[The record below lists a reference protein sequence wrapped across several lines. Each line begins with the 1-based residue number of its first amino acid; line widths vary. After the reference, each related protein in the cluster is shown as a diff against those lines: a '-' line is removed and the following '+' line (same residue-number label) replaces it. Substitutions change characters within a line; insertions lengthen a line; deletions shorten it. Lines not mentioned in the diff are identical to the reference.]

1 MASPTPTPKPTPKP
15 TIPGP
20 LASAAAALPS
30 GNPKPTVST
39 SSKPPIISK
48 TVGKVANVEPIN
60 IGESSNWNVFL
71 DNTLVQVASGP
82 QGVNVTPYI
91 AGQQPTTDNPNPTG
105 IAILPITFQD
115 GTKGFK
121 TTSVD
126 SLAAASM
133 TGITASNIQAYK
145 LKLRKY
151 YPGGDKA
158 FKLSYSTIDKD
169 AEFQKAIKR
178 AINELSVDNFQ
189 RATRYA
195 TALKTDPK
203 AAVPDGLLYD
213 FDSYVLSRPDVEEPT
228 SVGEST
234 SNLTTKEDAY
244 AEFNRTVKQYVGDPA
259 LVNKLE
265 ALREVY
271 WQKLHKIEMDRNSTR
286 ITTKDI
292 FGNSTSDS
300 LSEAPLTEQDR
311 TEMRLGL
318 IINGDKKIASTGIK
332 AATQESLEDAGGLIS
347 QAYGKLKET
356 AADYGIRLTSSELL
370 DRTYRALKVGGVSA
384 GLSTGVMATGIEQEI
399 ATIKQSAKA
408 HFKGL
413 SQYIDNGLRV
423 SDISGNFQRM
433 KENEMGL
440 VEGDIDIYDDDVQK
454 AIGGADIST
463 KNDFILGV
471 RSNPLWRKTPKANEM
486 AATFINTILKSWGK
500 VG

>member
-1 MASPTPTPKPTPKP
+1 MASPKPKVTTTRKP

-30 GNPKPTVST
+30 VKPKPTAST
-39 SSKPPIISK
+39 SSKPPVIPQP
-48 TVGKVANVEPIN
+48 VGKVANVEPIN
-60 IGESSNWNVFL
+60 IGESKDWNVFL
-71 DNTLVQVASGP
+71 NGTLVQVASGA

-91 AGQQPTTDNPNPTG
+91 AGQLPTTDNPNPTG
-105 IAILPITFQD
+105 IAILPTA
-115 GTKGFK
+115 TGFK

-126 SLAAASM
+126 SVAAASM
-133 TGITASNIQAYK
+133 TGITASNIQYYK

-169 AEFQKAIKR
+169 VEFQKAIKR

-189 RATRYA
+189 AATRYA
-195 TALKTDPK
+195 TALKANPNTP
-203 AAVPDGLLYD
+203 VPSNLLYD
-213 FDSYVLSRPDVEEPT
+213 FDSYVLSRPDIQEPT
-228 SVGEST
+228 SSGEST

-244 AEFNRTVKQYVGDPA
+244 AEFNRTVKQYVGDPV
-259 LVNKLE
+259 LVDKLE
-265 ALREVY
+265 ALREAY
-271 WQKLHKIEMDRNSTR
+271 WQKLHKIEMDRNTTR
-286 ITTKDI
+286 ITRTDI
-292 FGNSTSDS
+292 FGNTVANTMG
-300 LSEAPLTEQDR
+300 EAPLTEQDR

-356 AADYGIRLTSSELL
+356 AADYGIRLSSSEIL

-384 GLSTGVMATGIEQEI
+384 GLSTGTMATGIEQEI

-440 VEGDIDIYDDDVQK
+440 VEGDIDIYDDDVQR

>member
-1 MASPTPTPKPTPKP
+1 MASPKPTPKP

-30 GNPKPTVST
+30 GKPKPTAST
-39 SSKPPIISK
+39 SSKPSIPK
-48 TVGKVANVEPIN
+48 PVGKVANVEPIN
-60 IGESSNWNVFL
+60 VGTESDDWGLFL
-71 DNTLVQVASGP
+71 NDTFSLISSGA
-82 QGVNVTPYI
+82 QGVNLTPYI
-91 AGQQPTTDNPNPTG
+91 SGQQPTTDNPNPTG
-105 IAILPITFQD
+105 IAILPSVVN
-115 GTKGFK
+115 GRPGFK

-133 TGITASNIQAYK
+133 TGITASNIQYYK

-151 YPGGDKA
+151 YPGGDNA

-189 RATRYA
+189 AGTRFA
-195 TALKTDPK
+195 TALKADPK
-203 AAVPDGLLYD
+203 AVMPTSLYD
-213 FDSYVLSRPDVEEPT
+213 FDSYVLSRPDIAEPT
-228 SVGEST
+228 SSGEST
-234 SNLTTKEDAY
+234 SSLTTQEDAY
-244 AEFNRTVKQYVGDPA
+244 AEFNRTVKQYVGDPV
-259 LVNKLE
+259 LVDKLE
-265 ALREVY
+265 DLREAY

-286 ITTKDI
+286 ITKKDI
-292 FGNSTSDS
+292 FGNSLSDS

-356 AADYGIRLTSSELL
+356 AADYGIRLSSSELL

-384 GLSTGVMATGIEQEI
+384 GLSTGTMATGIEQEI

-423 SDISGNFQRM
+423 SDISSNFQRM
-433 KENEMGL
+433 KEDEMGL
-440 VEGDIDIYDDDVQK
+440 TEGAVDIYDDDIQK
-454 AIGGADIST
+454 AIGGTDISS

-471 RSNPLWRKTPKANEM
+471 RSNPDWRKTPKANEM

>member
-1 MASPTPTPKPTPKP
+1 MASPKPKVTPTRKP

-20 LASAAAALPS
+20 IASAVAALPS
-30 GNPKPTVST
+30 SKPKATPST
-39 SSKPPIISK
+39 SSKPPVIPQP
-48 TVGKVANVEPIN
+48 VGKVANVEPIN
-60 IGESSNWNVFL
+60 IGESKDWNVFL
-71 DNTLVQVASGP
+71 NGTLVQVASGA
-82 QGVNVTPYI
+82 QGVNATPYI
-91 AGQQPTTDNPNPTG
+91 AGQLPTTDNPNPTG
-105 IAILPITFQD
+105 IAILPTA
-115 GTKGFK
+115 TGFK

-126 SLAAASM
+126 SVAAASM
-133 TGITASNIQAYK
+133 TGITASNIQYYK

-158 FKLSYSTIDKD
+158 FKLSYATIDKD
-169 AEFQKAIKR
+169 VEFQKAIKR

-195 TALKTDPK
+195 TALKANPSTP
-203 AAVPDGLLYD
+203 VPDNLLYD
-213 FDSYVLSRPDVEEPT
+213 FDSYVLSRPDIQEPT
-228 SVGEST
+228 SSGEST

-244 AEFNRTVKQYVGDPA
+244 AEFNRTVKQYVGDPV
-259 LVNKLE
+259 LVDKLE
-265 ALREVY
+265 ALREAY
-271 WQKLHKIEMDRNSTR
+271 WQKLHKIEMDRNTTR
-286 ITTKDI
+286 ITRTDI
-292 FGNSTSDS
+292 FGNATSDTIG
-300 LSEAPLTEQDR
+300 EAPLTEQDR

-318 IINGDKKIASTGIK
+318 IINGDKKVASTGIK

-384 GLSTGVMATGIEQEI
+384 GLSTGTMATGIEQEI

-423 SDISGNFQRM
+423 SDISSNFQRM

-440 VEGDIDIYDDDVQK
+440 VEGDIDIYDDDVQR

>member
-1 MASPTPTPKPTPKP
+1 MASPKPKVTPTPKP

-30 GNPKPTVST
+30 GKPKPTAST
-39 SSKPPIISK
+39 SSKPPVIPQP
-48 TVGKVANVEPIN
+48 VGKVANVEPIN
-60 IGESSNWNVFL
+60 IGESKDWNVFL
-71 DNTLVQVASGP
+71 NGTLVQVASGA
-82 QGVNVTPYI
+82 QGVNATPYI
-91 AGQQPTTDNPNPTG
+91 AGQLPTTDNPNPTG
-105 IAILPITFQD
+105 IAILPTA
-115 GTKGFK
+115 TGFK

-126 SLAAASM
+126 SVAAASM
-133 TGITASNIQAYK
+133 TGITASNIQYYK

-158 FKLSYSTIDKD
+158 FKLSYATIDKD
-169 AEFQKAIKR
+169 VEFQKAIKR

-195 TALKTDPK
+195 TALKANPSTP
-203 AAVPDGLLYD
+203 VPSNLLYD
-213 FDSYVLSRPDVEEPT
+213 FDSYVLSRPDIKEPT
-228 SVGEST
+228 SSGESI

-244 AEFNRTVKQYVGDPA
+244 AEFNRTVKQYVGDPV
-259 LVNKLE
+259 LVDKLE
-265 ALREVY
+265 ALREAY
-271 WQKLHKIEMDRNSTR
+271 WQKLHKIEMDRNTTR
-286 ITTKDI
+286 ITTTDI
-292 FGNSTSDS
+292 FDNT
-300 LSEAPLTEQDR
+300 LSNTMGEAPLTEQDR

-318 IINGDKKIASTGIK
+318 IINGDKKVASTGIK

-384 GLSTGVMATGIEQEI
+384 GLSTGTMATGIEQEI
-399 ATIKQSAKA
+399 AIIKQSAKA

-433 KENEMGL
+433 KEDEMGL

>member
-1 MASPTPTPKPTPKP
+1 MAPKTPTPKP

-30 GNPKPTVST
+30 GKPKPKPTAST
-39 SSKPPIISK
+39 SSKPPVIPQP
-48 TVGKVANVEPIN
+48 VGKVANVEPIN
-60 IGESSNWNVFL
+60 IGESKDWNVFL
-71 DNTLVQVASGP
+71 NGTLVQVASGP

-91 AGQQPTTDNPNPTG
+91 AGQLPTTDNPNPTG
-105 IAILPITFQD
+105 IAILPTA
-115 GTKGFK
+115 TGFK

-126 SLAAASM
+126 SVAAASM

-189 RATRYA
+189 AATRYA
-195 TALKTDPK
+195 TALKANPSTP
-203 AAVPDGLLYD
+203 VPSNLLYD
-213 FDSYVLSRPDVEEPT
+213 FDSYVLSRPDIQEPT
-228 SVGEST
+228 SSGEST
-234 SNLTTKEDAY
+234 SSLTTKEDAY
-244 AEFNRTVKQYVGDPA
+244 AEFNRTVKQYVGDPV
-259 LVNKLE
+259 LVDKLE
-265 ALREVY
+265 DLREAY
-271 WQKLHKIEMDRNSTR
+271 WQKLHKIEMDRNTTR
-286 ITTKDI
+286 ITRTDI
-292 FGNSTSDS
+292 FGNTVANTMG
-300 LSEAPLTEQDR
+300 EAPLTEQDR

-370 DRTYRALKVGGVSA
+370 DRTYRALKVGGISA
-384 GLSTGVMATGIEQEI
+384 GLSTGTMATGIEQEI

-433 KENEMGL
+433 KEDEMGL

-463 KNDFILGV
+463 KNDFISSV

>member
-1 MASPTPTPKPTPKP
+1 MASPKPKVTPTRKP

-30 GNPKPTVST
+30 VKPKPTAST
-39 SSKPPIISK
+39 SSKPPVIPQP
-48 TVGKVANVEPIN
+48 VGKVANVEPIN
-60 IGESSNWNVFL
+60 IGESKDWNVFL
-71 DNTLVQVASGP
+71 NGTLVQVASGA

-91 AGQQPTTDNPNPTG
+91 AGQLPTTDNPNPTG
-105 IAILPITFQD
+105 IAILPTA
-115 GTKGFK
+115 TGFK

-126 SLAAASM
+126 SVAAASM
-133 TGITASNIQAYK
+133 TGITASNIQYYK

-169 AEFQKAIKR
+169 VEFQKAIKR

-189 RATRYA
+189 AATRYA
-195 TALKTDPK
+195 TALKANPNTP
-203 AAVPDGLLYD
+203 VPSNLLYD
-213 FDSYVLSRPDVEEPT
+213 FDSYVLSRPDIQEPT
-228 SVGEST
+228 SSGEST

-244 AEFNRTVKQYVGDPA
+244 AEFNRTVKQYVGDPV
-259 LVNKLE
+259 LVDKLE
-265 ALREVY
+265 ALREAY
-271 WQKLHKIEMDRNSTR
+271 WQKLHKIEMDRNTTR
-286 ITTKDI
+286 ITRTDI
-292 FGNSTSDS
+292 FGNTVANTMG
-300 LSEAPLTEQDR
+300 EAPLTEQDR

-356 AADYGIRLTSSELL
+356 AADYGIRLSSSEIL

-384 GLSTGVMATGIEQEI
+384 GLSTGTMATGIEQEI

-423 SDISGNFQRM
+423 SDISSNFQRM

-454 AIGGADIST
+454 AIGGPDISSV
-463 KNDFILGV
+463 NDFILGV

>member
-1 MASPTPTPKPTPKP
+1 MASPKPKVTPTPKP

-30 GNPKPTVST
+30 VKPKPTAST
-39 SSKPPIISK
+39 SSKPPVIPQS
-48 TVGKVANVEPIN
+48 VGKVAKVEPIN
-60 IGESSNWNVFL
+60 IGESKDWNVFL
-71 DNTLVQVASGP
+71 DGTLVQVASGA

-91 AGQQPTTDNPNPTG
+91 SGQQPTTDNPNPTG
-105 IAILPITFQD
+105 IAILPTA
-115 GTKGFK
+115 TGFK

-126 SLAAASM
+126 SVAAASM
-133 TGITASNIQAYK
+133 TGITASNIQYYK

-169 AEFQKAIKR
+169 VEFQKAIKR

-189 RATRYA
+189 AATRYA
-195 TALKTDPK
+195 TALKANPNTP
-203 AAVPDGLLYD
+203 VPSNLLYD
-213 FDSYVLSRPDVEEPT
+213 FDSYVLSRPDIQEPT
-228 SVGEST
+228 SSGEST

-244 AEFNRTVKQYVGDPA
+244 AEFNRTVKQYVGDPV
-259 LVNKLE
+259 LVDKLE
-265 ALREVY
+265 ALREAY
-271 WQKLHKIEMDRNSTR
+271 WQKLHKIEMDRNTTR
-286 ITTKDI
+286 ITKTDI
-292 FGNSTSDS
+292 FGNTVANTMG
-300 LSEAPLTEQDR
+300 EAPLTEQDR

-318 IINGDKKIASTGIK
+318 IINGDKKIESTGIK

-347 QAYGKLKET
+347 QAYSKLKET

-384 GLSTGVMATGIEQEI
+384 GLSTGTMATGIEQEI

-440 VEGDIDIYDDDVQK
+440 VEGDIDIYDDDVQR

>member
-1 MASPTPTPKPTPKP
+1 MASPKPKVTPTPKP

-30 GNPKPTVST
+30 VKPKPTAST
-39 SSKPPIISK
+39 SSKPPVIPQP
-48 TVGKVANVEPIN
+48 VGKVANVEPIN
-60 IGESSNWNVFL
+60 IGESKDWNVFL
-71 DNTLVQVASGP
+71 NGTLVQVASGA

-91 AGQQPTTDNPNPTG
+91 AGQLPTTDNPNPTG
-105 IAILPITFQD
+105 IAILPTA
-115 GTKGFK
+115 TGFK

-126 SLAAASM
+126 SVAAASM
-133 TGITASNIQAYK
+133 TGITASNIQYYK

-169 AEFQKAIKR
+169 VEFQKAIKR

-189 RATRYA
+189 AATRYA
-195 TALKTDPK
+195 TALKANPNTP
-203 AAVPDGLLYD
+203 VPSNLLYD
-213 FDSYVLSRPDVEEPT
+213 FDSYVLSRPDIQEPT
-228 SVGEST
+228 SSGEST

-244 AEFNRTVKQYVGDPA
+244 AEFNRTVKQYVGDPV
-259 LVNKLE
+259 LVDKLE
-265 ALREVY
+265 ALREAY
-271 WQKLHKIEMDRNSTR
+271 WQKLHKIEMDRNTTR
-286 ITTKDI
+286 ITRTDI
-292 FGNSTSDS
+292 FGNTVANTMG
-300 LSEAPLTEQDR
+300 EAPLTEQDR

-318 IINGDKKIASTGIK
+318 IINGDKKIESTGIK

-356 AADYGIRLTSSELL
+356 AADYGIRLSSSEIL

-384 GLSTGVMATGIEQEI
+384 GLSTGTMATGIEQEI

-423 SDISGNFQRM
+423 SDISSNFQRM

-440 VEGDIDIYDDDVQK
+440 VEGDIDIYDDDVQR

>member
-1 MASPTPTPKPTPKP
+1 MASPKPKVTPTRKP

-30 GNPKPTVST
+30 VKPKPTAST
-39 SSKPPIISK
+39 SSKPPVIPQP
-48 TVGKVANVEPIN
+48 VGKVANVEPIN
-60 IGESSNWNVFL
+60 IGESKDWNVFL
-71 DNTLVQVASGP
+71 NGTLVQVASGP

-91 AGQQPTTDNPNPTG
+91 AGQLPTTDNPNPTG
-105 IAILPITFQD
+105 IAILPTA
-115 GTKGFK
+115 TGFK

-126 SLAAASM
+126 SVAAASM
-133 TGITASNIQAYK
+133 TGITASNIQYYK

-169 AEFQKAIKR
+169 VEFQKAIKR

-189 RATRYA
+189 AATRYA
-195 TALKTDPK
+195 TALKANPNTP
-203 AAVPDGLLYD
+203 VPSNLLYD
-213 FDSYVLSRPDVEEPT
+213 FDSYVLSRPDIQEPT
-228 SVGEST
+228 SSGEST

-244 AEFNRTVKQYVGDPA
+244 AEFNRTVKQYVGDPV
-259 LVNKLE
+259 LVDKLE
-265 ALREVY
+265 ALREAY
-271 WQKLHKIEMDRNSTR
+271 WQKLHKIEMDRNTTR
-286 ITTKDI
+286 ITRTDI
-292 FGNSTSDS
+292 FGNTVANTMG
-300 LSEAPLTEQDR
+300 EAPLTEQDR

-318 IINGDKKIASTGIK
+318 IINGDKKIESTGIK

-356 AADYGIRLTSSELL
+356 AADYGIRLSSSEIL

-384 GLSTGVMATGIEQEI
+384 GLSTGTMATGIEQEI

-423 SDISGNFQRM
+423 SDISSNFQRM

-440 VEGDIDIYDDDVQK
+440 VEGDIDIYDDDVQR

>member
-1 MASPTPTPKPTPKP
+1 MASPKPKVTPTPKP

-30 GNPKPTVST
+30 VKPKPTAST
-39 SSKPPIISK
+39 SSKPPVIPQP
-48 TVGKVANVEPIN
+48 VGKVAKVEPIN
-60 IGESSNWNVFL
+60 IGESKDWNVFL
-71 DNTLVQVASGP
+71 NGTLVQVASGA

-91 AGQQPTTDNPNPTG
+91 AGQLPTTDNPNPTG
-105 IAILPITFQD
+105 IAILPTA
-115 GTKGFK
+115 TGFK

-126 SLAAASM
+126 SVAAASM
-133 TGITASNIQAYK
+133 TGITASNIQYYK

-169 AEFQKAIKR
+169 VEFQKAIKR

-189 RATRYA
+189 AATRYA
-195 TALKTDPK
+195 TALKANPNTP
-203 AAVPDGLLYD
+203 VPSNLLYD
-213 FDSYVLSRPDVEEPT
+213 FDSYVLSRPDIQEPT
-228 SVGEST
+228 SSGEST

-244 AEFNRTVKQYVGDPA
+244 AEFNRTVKQYVGDPV
-259 LVNKLE
+259 LVDKLE
-265 ALREVY
+265 ALREAY
-271 WQKLHKIEMDRNSTR
+271 WQKLHKIEMDRNTTR
-286 ITTKDI
+286 ITRTDI
-292 FGNSTSDS
+292 FGNTVANTMG
-300 LSEAPLTEQDR
+300 EAPLTEQDR

-318 IINGDKKIASTGIK
+318 IINGDKKIESTGIK

-356 AADYGIRLTSSELL
+356 AADYGIRLSSSEIL

-384 GLSTGVMATGIEQEI
+384 GLSTGTMATGIEQEI

-423 SDISGNFQRM
+423 SDISSNFQRM

-440 VEGDIDIYDDDVQK
+440 VEGDIDIYDDDVQR

>member
-1 MASPTPTPKPTPKP
+1 MASPKPKVTPTPKP

-30 GNPKPTVST
+30 VKPKPTAST
-39 SSKPPIISK
+39 SSKPPVIPQP
-48 TVGKVANVEPIN
+48 VGKVAKVEPIN
-60 IGESSNWNVFL
+60 IGESKDWNVFL
-71 DNTLVQVASGP
+71 NGTLVQVASGP

-91 AGQQPTTDNPNPTG
+91 AGQLPTTDNPNPTG
-105 IAILPITFQD
+105 IAILPTA
-115 GTKGFK
+115 TGFK

-126 SLAAASM
+126 SVAAASM
-133 TGITASNIQAYK
+133 TGITASNIQYYK

-169 AEFQKAIKR
+169 VEFQKAIKR

-189 RATRYA
+189 AATRYA
-195 TALKTDPK
+195 TALKANPNTP
-203 AAVPDGLLYD
+203 VPSNLLYD
-213 FDSYVLSRPDVEEPT
+213 FDSYVLSRPDIQEPT
-228 SVGEST
+228 SSGEST

-244 AEFNRTVKQYVGDPA
+244 AEFNRTVKQYVGDPV
-259 LVNKLE
+259 LVDKLE
-265 ALREVY
+265 ALREAY
-271 WQKLHKIEMDRNSTR
+271 WQKLHKIEMDRNTTR
-286 ITTKDI
+286 ITRTDI
-292 FGNSTSDS
+292 FGNTVANTMG
-300 LSEAPLTEQDR
+300 EAPLTEQDR

-318 IINGDKKIASTGIK
+318 IINGDKKIESTGIK

-356 AADYGIRLTSSELL
+356 AADYGIRLSSSEIL

-384 GLSTGVMATGIEQEI
+384 GLSTGTMATGIEQEI

-423 SDISGNFQRM
+423 SDISSNFQRM

-440 VEGDIDIYDDDVQK
+440 VEGDIDIYDDDVQR

>member
-1 MASPTPTPKPTPKP
+1 MAGPTPTPKPTPKP

-30 GNPKPTVST
+30 VKPKPTAST
-39 SSKPPIISK
+39 SSKPPVIPQP
-48 TVGKVANVEPIN
+48 VGKVAKVEPIN
-60 IGESSNWNVFL
+60 IGESKDWNVFL
-71 DNTLVQVASGP
+71 NGTLVQVASGA

-91 AGQQPTTDNPNPTG
+91 AGQLPTTDNPNPTG
-105 IAILPITFQD
+105 IAILPTA
-115 GTKGFK
+115 TGFK

-126 SLAAASM
+126 SVAAASM
-133 TGITASNIQAYK
+133 TGITASNIQYYK

-169 AEFQKAIKR
+169 VEFQKAIKR

-189 RATRYA
+189 AATRYA
-195 TALKTDPK
+195 TALKANPNTP
-203 AAVPDGLLYD
+203 VPSNLLYD
-213 FDSYVLSRPDVEEPT
+213 FDSYVLSRPDIQEPT
-228 SVGEST
+228 SSGEST

-244 AEFNRTVKQYVGDPA
+244 AEFNRTVKQYVGDPV
-259 LVNKLE
+259 LVDKLE
-265 ALREVY
+265 ALREAY
-271 WQKLHKIEMDRNSTR
+271 WQKLHKIEMDRNTTR
-286 ITTKDI
+286 ITRTDI
-292 FGNSTSDS
+292 FGNTVANTMG
-300 LSEAPLTEQDR
+300 EAPLTEQDR

-356 AADYGIRLTSSELL
+356 AADYGIRLSSSEIL

-384 GLSTGVMATGIEQEI
+384 GLSTGTMATGIEQEI

-440 VEGDIDIYDDDVQK
+440 VEGDIDIYDDDVQR

>member
-1 MASPTPTPKPTPKP
+1 MASPKPKVTPTPKP

-30 GNPKPTVST
+30 VKPKPTAST
-39 SSKPPIISK
+39 SSKPPVIPQP
-48 TVGKVANVEPIN
+48 VGKVANVEPIN
-60 IGESSNWNVFL
+60 IGESKDWNVFL
-71 DNTLVQVASGP
+71 NGTLVQVASGA

-91 AGQQPTTDNPNPTG
+91 AGQLPTTDNPNPTG
-105 IAILPITFQD
+105 IAILPTA
-115 GTKGFK
+115 TGFK

-126 SLAAASM
+126 SVAAASM
-133 TGITASNIQAYK
+133 TGITASNIQYYK

-169 AEFQKAIKR
+169 VEFQKAIKR

-189 RATRYA
+189 AATRYA
-195 TALKTDPK
+195 TALKANPNTP
-203 AAVPDGLLYD
+203 VPSNLLYD
-213 FDSYVLSRPDVEEPT
+213 FDSYVLSRPDIQEPT
-228 SVGEST
+228 SSGEST

-244 AEFNRTVKQYVGDPA
+244 AEFNRTVKQYVGDPV
-259 LVNKLE
+259 LVDKLE
-265 ALREVY
+265 ALREAY
-271 WQKLHKIEMDRNSTR
+271 WQKLHKIEMDRNTTR
-286 ITTKDI
+286 ITRTDI
-292 FGNSTSDS
+292 FGNTVANTMG
-300 LSEAPLTEQDR
+300 EAPLTEQDR

-356 AADYGIRLTSSELL
+356 AADYGIRLSSSEIL

-384 GLSTGVMATGIEQEI
+384 GLSTGTMATGIEQEI

-423 SDISGNFQRM
+423 SDISSNFQRM

-440 VEGDIDIYDDDVQK
+440 VEGDIDIYDDDVQR

>member
-1 MASPTPTPKPTPKP
+1 MAGPTPTPKPTPKP

-20 LASAAAALPS
+20 LASAAAALPTIK
-30 GNPKPTVST
+30 PKPKPST
-39 SSKPPIISK
+39 SSKPPIIPQP
-48 TVGKVANVEPIN
+48 VGKVANVEPIN
-60 IGESSNWNVFL
+60 VGQESDDWNVFL
-71 DNTLVQVASGP
+71 DGTLVQVASGP

-91 AGQQPTTDNPNPTG
+91 AGQQPTDANANPTG
-105 IAILPITFQD
+105 IAILPSVVN
-115 GTKGFK
+115 GRPGFK

-133 TGITASNIQAYK
+133 TGITASNIQYYK
-145 LKLRKY
+145 LQLRKY

-169 AEFQKAIKR
+169 VEFQKAIKR

-189 RATRYA
+189 NATRFA
-195 TALKTDPK
+195 TALKTNPK
-203 AAVPDGLLYD
+203 AVMPIPLYD
-213 FDSYVLSRPDVEEPT
+213 FDSYVTSRPNIPEPT
-228 SVGEST
+228 SSGEST
-234 SNLTTKEDAY
+234 SSLTTQEDAY
-244 AEFNRTVKQYVGDPA
+244 AEFNRTVKQYVGNPA
-259 LVNKLE
+259 LVDKLE
-265 ALREVY
+265 ALREAY
-271 WQKLHKIEMDRNSTR
+271 WQKLHKIEMDRNTTR
-286 ITTKDI
+286 ITKTDI
-292 FGNSTSDS
+292 FDNSNTIT
-300 LSEAPLTEQDR
+300 LGEAPLTEQDR

-332 AATQESLEDAGGLIS
+332 AVTQESLEDAGGLIS

-356 AADYGIRLTSSELL
+356 AADYGIRLSSSELL

-384 GLSTGVMATGIEQEI
+384 GLSTGTMATGIEQEI
-399 ATIKQSAKA
+399 TTIKQSAKA

-440 VEGDIDIYDDDVQK
+440 VEGDIDIYDDDVQR

>member
-1 MASPTPTPKPTPKP
+1 MASPKPKVTPTPKP

-30 GNPKPTVST
+30 VKPKPTAST
-39 SSKPPIISK
+39 SSKPPVIPQS
-48 TVGKVANVEPIN
+48 VGKVAKVEPIN
-60 IGESSNWNVFL
+60 IGESKDWNVFL
-71 DNTLVQVASGP
+71 NGTLVQVASGP

-91 AGQQPTTDNPNPTG
+91 AGQLPTTDNPNPTG
-105 IAILPITFQD
+105 IAILPTA
-115 GTKGFK
+115 TGFK

-126 SLAAASM
+126 SVAAASM
-133 TGITASNIQAYK
+133 TGITASNIQYYK

-169 AEFQKAIKR
+169 VEFQKAIKR

-189 RATRYA
+189 AATRYA
-195 TALKTDPK
+195 TALKANPNTP
-203 AAVPDGLLYD
+203 VPSNLLYD
-213 FDSYVLSRPDVEEPT
+213 FDSYVLSRPDIQEPT
-228 SVGEST
+228 SSGEST

-244 AEFNRTVKQYVGDPA
+244 AEFNRTVKQYVGDPV
-259 LVNKLE
+259 LVDKLE
-265 ALREVY
+265 ALREAY
-271 WQKLHKIEMDRNSTR
+271 WQKLHKIEMDRNTTR
-286 ITTKDI
+286 ITRTDI
-292 FGNSTSDS
+292 FNNTVANTMG
-300 LSEAPLTEQDR
+300 EAPLTEQDR
-311 TEMRLGL
+311 TEIRLGL
-318 IINGDKKIASTGIK
+318 IINGDKKIESTGIK

-356 AADYGIRLTSSELL
+356 AADYGIRLSSSEIL

-384 GLSTGVMATGIEQEI
+384 GLSTGTMATGIEQEI

-423 SDISGNFQRM
+423 SDISSNFQRM

-440 VEGDIDIYDDDVQK
+440 VEGDIDIYDDDVQR

>member
-1 MASPTPTPKPTPKP
+1 MASPKPKVTPTPKP

-30 GNPKPTVST
+30 VKPKPTAST
-39 SSKPPIISK
+39 SSKPPVIPQP
-48 TVGKVANVEPIN
+48 VGKVANVEPIN
-60 IGESSNWNVFL
+60 IGESKDWNVFL
-71 DNTLVQVASGP
+71 NGTLVQVASGP

-91 AGQQPTTDNPNPTG
+91 AGQLPTTDNPNPTG
-105 IAILPITFQD
+105 IAILPTA
-115 GTKGFK
+115 TGFK

-126 SLAAASM
+126 SVAAASM
-133 TGITASNIQAYK
+133 TGITASNIQYYK

-169 AEFQKAIKR
+169 VEFQKAIKR

-189 RATRYA
+189 AATRYA
-195 TALKTDPK
+195 TALKANPNTP
-203 AAVPDGLLYD
+203 VPSNLLYD
-213 FDSYVLSRPDVEEPT
+213 FDSYVLSRPDIQEPT
-228 SVGEST
+228 SSGEST

-244 AEFNRTVKQYVGDPA
+244 AEFNRTVKQYVGDPV
-259 LVNKLE
+259 LVDKLE
-265 ALREVY
+265 ALREAY
-271 WQKLHKIEMDRNSTR
+271 WQKLHKIEMDRNTTR
-286 ITTKDI
+286 ITRTDI
-292 FGNSTSDS
+292 FGNTVANTMG
-300 LSEAPLTEQDR
+300 EAPLTEQDR

-356 AADYGIRLTSSELL
+356 AADYGIRLSSSEIL

-384 GLSTGVMATGIEQEI
+384 GLSTGTMATGIEQEI

-423 SDISGNFQRM
+423 SDISSNFQRM

-440 VEGDIDIYDDDVQK
+440 VEGDIDIYDDDVQR

>member
-1 MASPTPTPKPTPKP
+1 MASPKPKVTPTRKP

-30 GNPKPTVST
+30 VKPKPTAST
-39 SSKPPIISK
+39 SSKPPVIPQP
-48 TVGKVANVEPIN
+48 VGKVANVEPIN
-60 IGESSNWNVFL
+60 IGESKDWNVFL
-71 DNTLVQVASGP
+71 NGTLVQVASGA

-91 AGQQPTTDNPNPTG
+91 AGQLPTTDNPNPTG
-105 IAILPITFQD
+105 IAILPTA
-115 GTKGFK
+115 TGFK

-126 SLAAASM
+126 SVAAASM
-133 TGITASNIQAYK
+133 TGITASNIQYYK

-169 AEFQKAIKR
+169 VEFQKAIKR

-189 RATRYA
+189 AATRYA
-195 TALKTDPK
+195 TALKANPNTP
-203 AAVPDGLLYD
+203 VPSNLLYD
-213 FDSYVLSRPDVEEPT
+213 FDSYVLSRPDIQEPT
-228 SVGEST
+228 SSGEST

-244 AEFNRTVKQYVGDPA
+244 AEFNRTVKQYVGDPV
-259 LVNKLE
+259 LVDKLE
-265 ALREVY
+265 ALREAY
-271 WQKLHKIEMDRNSTR
+271 WQKLHKIEMDRNTTR
-286 ITTKDI
+286 ITRTDI
-292 FGNSTSDS
+292 FGNTVANTMG
-300 LSEAPLTEQDR
+300 EAPLTEQDR

-356 AADYGIRLTSSELL
+356 AADYGIRLSSSEIL

-384 GLSTGVMATGIEQEI
+384 GLSTGTMATGIEQEI

-423 SDISGNFQRM
+423 SDISSNFQRM

-440 VEGDIDIYDDDVQK
+440 VEGDIDIYDDDVQR

-471 RSNPLWRKTPKANEM
+471 RSNPEWRKTPKANEM
-486 AATFINTILKSWGK
+486 AATFINSILKSWGK

>member
-1 MASPTPTPKPTPKP
+1 MASPKPKVTPTPKP

-30 GNPKPTVST
+30 VKPKPTAST
-39 SSKPPIISK
+39 SSKPPVIPQP
-48 TVGKVANVEPIN
+48 VGKVANVEPIN
-60 IGESSNWNVFL
+60 IGESKDWNVFL
-71 DNTLVQVASGP
+71 NGTLVQVASGP

-91 AGQQPTTDNPNPTG
+91 AGQLPTYDNPNPTG
-105 IAILPITFQD
+105 IAILPTA
-115 GTKGFK
+115 TGFK

-126 SLAAASM
+126 SVAAASM
-133 TGITASNIQAYK
+133 TGITASNIQYYK

-169 AEFQKAIKR
+169 VEFQKAIKR

-189 RATRYA
+189 AATRYA
-195 TALKTDPK
+195 TALKANPNTP
-203 AAVPDGLLYD
+203 VPSNLLYD
-213 FDSYVLSRPDVEEPT
+213 FDSYVLSRPDIQEPT
-228 SVGEST
+228 SSGEST

-244 AEFNRTVKQYVGDPA
+244 AEFNRTVKQYVGDPV
-259 LVNKLE
+259 LVDKLE
-265 ALREVY
+265 ALREAY
-271 WQKLHKIEMDRNSTR
+271 WQKLHKIEMDRNTTR
-286 ITTKDI
+286 ITRTDI
-292 FGNSTSDS
+292 FGNTVANTMG
-300 LSEAPLTEQDR
+300 EAPLTEQDR

-384 GLSTGVMATGIEQEI
+384 GLSTGTMATGIEQEI

-423 SDISGNFQRM
+423 SDISSNFQRI

-440 VEGDIDIYDDDVQK
+440 VEGDIDIYDDDVQR

>member
-1 MASPTPTPKPTPKP
+1 MASPKPKVTPTRKP

-30 GNPKPTVST
+30 VKPKPTAST
-39 SSKPPIISK
+39 SSKPPVIPQP
-48 TVGKVANVEPIN
+48 VGKVANVEPIN
-60 IGESSNWNVFL
+60 IGESKDWNVFL
-71 DNTLVQVASGP
+71 NGTLVQVASGA

-91 AGQQPTTDNPNPTG
+91 AGQLPTTDNPNPTG
-105 IAILPITFQD
+105 IAILPTA
-115 GTKGFK
+115 TGFK

-126 SLAAASM
+126 SVAAASM
-133 TGITASNIQAYK
+133 TGITASNIQYYK

-169 AEFQKAIKR
+169 VEFQKAIKR

-189 RATRYA
+189 AATRYA
-195 TALKTDPK
+195 TALKANPNTP
-203 AAVPDGLLYD
+203 VPSNLLYD
-213 FDSYVLSRPDVEEPT
+213 FDSYVLSRPDIQEPT
-228 SVGEST
+228 SSGEST

-244 AEFNRTVKQYVGDPA
+244 AEFNRTVKQYVGDPV
-259 LVNKLE
+259 LVDKLE
-265 ALREVY
+265 ALREAY
-271 WQKLHKIEMDRNSTR
+271 WQKLHKIEMDRNTTR
-286 ITTKDI
+286 ITRTDI
-292 FGNSTSDS
+292 FGNTVANTMG
-300 LSEAPLTEQDR
+300 EAPLTEQDR

-356 AADYGIRLTSSELL
+356 AADYGIRLSSSEIL

-384 GLSTGVMATGIEQEI
+384 GLSTGTMATGIEQEI

-423 SDISGNFQRM
+423 SDISSNFQRM

-440 VEGDIDIYDDDVQK
+440 VEGDIDIYDDDVQR

>member
-1 MASPTPTPKPTPKP
+1 MASPKPKVTPTPKP

-30 GNPKPTVST
+30 VKPKPTAST
-39 SSKPPIISK
+39 SSKPPVIPQS
-48 TVGKVANVEPIN
+48 VGKVAKVEPIN
-60 IGESSNWNVFL
+60 IGESKDWNVFL
-71 DNTLVQVASGP
+71 DGTLVQVASGA

-91 AGQQPTTDNPNPTG
+91 SGQQPTTDNPNPTG
-105 IAILPITFQD
+105 IAILPTA
-115 GTKGFK
+115 TGFK

-126 SLAAASM
+126 SVAAASM
-133 TGITASNIQAYK
+133 TGITASNIQYYK

-169 AEFQKAIKR
+169 VEFQKAIKR

-189 RATRYA
+189 AATRYA
-195 TALKTDPK
+195 TALKANPNTP
-203 AAVPDGLLYD
+203 VPSNLLYD
-213 FDSYVLSRPDVEEPT
+213 FDSYVLSRPDIQEPT
-228 SVGEST
+228 SSGEST

-244 AEFNRTVKQYVGDPA
+244 AEFNRTVKQYVGDPV
-259 LVNKLE
+259 LVDKLE
-265 ALREVY
+265 ALREAY
-271 WQKLHKIEMDRNSTR
+271 WQKLHKIEMDRNTTR
-286 ITTKDI
+286 ITKTDI
-292 FGNSTSDS
+292 FGNTVANTMG
-300 LSEAPLTEQDR
+300 EAPLTEQDR

-318 IINGDKKIASTGIK
+318 IINGDKKIESTGIK

-384 GLSTGVMATGIEQEI
+384 GLSTGTMATGIEQEI

-440 VEGDIDIYDDDVQK
+440 VEGDIDIYDDDVQR

>member
-1 MASPTPTPKPTPKP
+1 MASPKPKVTPTPKP

-30 GNPKPTVST
+30 GKPKPTAST
-39 SSKPPIISK
+39 SSKPPIIPQP
-48 TVGKVANVEPIN
+48 VGKVAKVEPIN
-60 IGESSNWNVFL
+60 IGESKDWNVFL
-71 DNTLVQVASGP
+71 NGTLVQVASGP
-82 QGVNVTPYI
+82 QGVNATPYI
-91 AGQQPTTDNPNPTG
+91 AGQLPTTDNPNPTG
-105 IAILPITFQD
+105 IAILPTA
-115 GTKGFK
+115 TGFK

-126 SLAAASM
+126 SVAAASM
-133 TGITASNIQAYK
+133 TGITASNIQTYK

-169 AEFQKAIKR
+169 VEFQKAIKR

-189 RATRYA
+189 AATRYA
-195 TALKTDPK
+195 TALKANPNTP
-203 AAVPDGLLYD
+203 VPSNLLYD
-213 FDSYVLSRPDVEEPT
+213 FDSYVLSRPNIPEPT
-228 SVGEST
+228 SSGEST
-234 SNLTTKEDAY
+234 SSLTTQEDAY
-244 AEFNRTVKQYVGDPA
+244 AEFNRTVKQYVGNPA
-259 LVNKLE
+259 LVDKLE
-265 ALREVY
+265 ALREAY
-271 WQKLHKIEMDRNSTR
+271 WQKLHKIEMDRNTTR
-286 ITTKDI
+286 ITKTDI
-292 FGNSTSDS
+292 FDNSNTIT
-300 LSEAPLTEQDR
+300 LGEAPLTEQDR

-332 AATQESLEDAGGLIS
+332 AVTQESLEDAGGLIS

-384 GLSTGVMATGIEQEI
+384 GLSTGTMATGIEQEI

-423 SDISGNFQRM
+423 SDISSNFQRM

-440 VEGDIDIYDDDVQK
+440 VEGDIDIYDDDVQR

>member
-1 MASPTPTPKPTPKP
+1 MASPKPKVTPTRKP

-30 GNPKPTVST
+30 VKPKPTAST
-39 SSKPPIISK
+39 SSKPPVIPQP
-48 TVGKVANVEPIN
+48 VGKVANVEPIN
-60 IGESSNWNVFL
+60 IGESKDWNVFL
-71 DNTLVQVASGP
+71 NGTLVQVASGA

-91 AGQQPTTDNPNPTG
+91 AGQLPTTDNPNPTG
-105 IAILPITFQD
+105 IAILPTA
-115 GTKGFK
+115 TGFK

-126 SLAAASM
+126 SVAAASM
-133 TGITASNIQAYK
+133 TGITASNIQYYK

-169 AEFQKAIKR
+169 VEFQKAIKR

-189 RATRYA
+189 AATRYA
-195 TALKTDPK
+195 TALKANPNTP
-203 AAVPDGLLYD
+203 VPSNLLYD
-213 FDSYVLSRPDVEEPT
+213 FDSYVLSRPDIQEPT
-228 SVGEST
+228 SSGEST

-244 AEFNRTVKQYVGDPA
+244 AEFNRTVKQYVGDPV
-259 LVNKLE
+259 LVDKLE
-265 ALREVY
+265 ALREAY
-271 WQKLHKIEMDRNSTR
+271 WQKLHKIEMDRNTTR
-286 ITTKDI
+286 ITRTDI
-292 FGNSTSDS
+292 FGNTVANTMG
-300 LSEAPLTEQDR
+300 EAPLTEQDR

-356 AADYGIRLTSSELL
+356 AADYGIRLSSSELL

-384 GLSTGVMATGIEQEI
+384 GLSTGTMATGIEQEI

-454 AIGGADIST
+454 AIGGPDISSV
-463 KNDFILGV
+463 NDFILGV

>member
-1 MASPTPTPKPTPKP
+1 MASPKPKVTPTRKP

-30 GNPKPTVST
+30 VKPKPTAST
-39 SSKPPIISK
+39 SSKPPVIPQP
-48 TVGKVANVEPIN
+48 VGKVANVEPIN
-60 IGESSNWNVFL
+60 IGESKDWNVFL
-71 DNTLVQVASGP
+71 NGTLVQVASGP

-91 AGQQPTTDNPNPTG
+91 AGQLPTTDNPNPTG
-105 IAILPITFQD
+105 IAILPTA
-115 GTKGFK
+115 TGFK

-126 SLAAASM
+126 SVAAASM
-133 TGITASNIQAYK
+133 TGITASNIQYYK

-169 AEFQKAIKR
+169 VEFQKAIKR

-189 RATRYA
+189 AATRYA
-195 TALKTDPK
+195 TALKANPNTP
-203 AAVPDGLLYD
+203 VPSNLLYD
-213 FDSYVLSRPDVEEPT
+213 FDSYVLSRPDIQEPT
-228 SVGEST
+228 SSGEST

-244 AEFNRTVKQYVGDPA
+244 AEFNRTVKQYVGDPV
-259 LVNKLE
+259 LVDKLE
-265 ALREVY
+265 ALREAY
-271 WQKLHKIEMDRNSTR
+271 WQKLHKIEMDRNTTR
-286 ITTKDI
+286 ITRTDI
-292 FGNSTSDS
+292 FGNTVANTMG
-300 LSEAPLTEQDR
+300 EAPLTEQDR

-318 IINGDKKIASTGIK
+318 IINGDKKIESTGIK

-356 AADYGIRLTSSELL
+356 AADYGIRLSSSEIL

-384 GLSTGVMATGIEQEI
+384 GLSTGTMATGIEQEI

-440 VEGDIDIYDDDVQK
+440 VEGDIDIYDDDVQR

>member
-1 MASPTPTPKPTPKP
+1 MASPKPKVTPTPTP

-20 LASAAAALPS
+20 LASATAALPS
-30 GNPKPTVST
+30 VKPKPTAST
-39 SSKPPIISK
+39 SSKPPVIPQP
-48 TVGKVANVEPIN
+48 VGKVANIEPIN
-60 IGESSNWNVFL
+60 IGESKDWNVFL
-71 DNTLVQVASGP
+71 NGTLVQVASGP
-82 QGVNVTPYI
+82 QGVNATPYI
-91 AGQQPTTDNPNPTG
+91 AGQSPTTDNPNPTG
-105 IAILPITFQD
+105 IAILPTA
-115 GTKGFK
+115 TGFK

-126 SLAAASM
+126 SVAAASM
-133 TGITASNIQAYK
+133 TGITASNIQYYK

-169 AEFQKAIKR
+169 VEFQKAIKR

-189 RATRYA
+189 AATRYA
-195 TALKTDPK
+195 TALKANPNTP
-203 AAVPDGLLYD
+203 VPSNLLYD
-213 FDSYVLSRPDVEEPT
+213 FDSYVLSRPDIQEPT
-228 SVGEST
+228 SSGEST
-234 SNLTTKEDAY
+234 SNLTTQEDAY
-244 AEFNRTVKQYVGDPA
+244 AEFNRTVKQYVGNPA
-259 LVNKLE
+259 LVDKLE
-265 ALREVY
+265 ALREAY
-271 WQKLHKIEMDRNSTR
+271 WQKLHKIEMDRNTTR
-286 ITTKDI
+286 ITRTDI
-292 FGNSTSDS
+292 FGNTVANT
-300 LSEAPLTEQDR
+300 LGEAPLTEQDR

-356 AADYGIRLTSSELL
+356 AADYGIRLSSSEIL

-384 GLSTGVMATGIEQEI
+384 GLSTGTMATGIEQEI

-423 SDISGNFQRM
+423 SDISSNFQRM

-440 VEGDIDIYDDDVQK
+440 VEGDIDIYDDDVQR